1 MNLPQNDPTS
11 GAGAAPP
18 RPGNGTNSA
27 ARPAPRPAPRVVRA
41 GLGPPA
47 APSANSTLSN
57 PLSVIAGAFQGALY
71 QRSKKDLVECFFD
84 ASDAKLTLMI
94 VGGAS

>member
-27 ARPAPRPAPRVVRA
+27 ARPAPRVVRA